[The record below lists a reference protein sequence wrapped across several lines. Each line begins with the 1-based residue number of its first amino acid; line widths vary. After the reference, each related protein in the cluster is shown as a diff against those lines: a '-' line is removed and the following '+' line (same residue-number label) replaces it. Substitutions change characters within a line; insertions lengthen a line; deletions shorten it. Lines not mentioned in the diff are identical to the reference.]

1 VDLQSGGDVLNGS
14 KRALVLVILA
24 GLLSLLFVS
33 SPASSVTLKQRLA
46 DVQKKL
52 SVLYSQQDAAVERY
66 NEATSRLQTV
76 NGKIAA
82 NEKQLKIT
90 VFRLGVARVD
100 LQQQVVT
107 SYKTGGQVDILG
119 VILSTQ
125 NFDQLVSQFD
135 AMQRFSRQASHT
147 VDTVEA
153 TKHEIQ
159 DLHVALAADRE
170 SAKKLVADAQQQKA
184 TVTSLIGKQ
193 REVAKG
199 LEAQIKEQE
208 RLAALAA
215 KRAAEA
221 AARAA
226 EAARLA
232 AASNPWSG
240 GYSPVVDPG
249 GPGHPEVVALA
260 QKYLGVPYVW
270 GGASP
275 SGFDC
280 SGLVMYVY
288 AKIGIYLPHGATMQQ
303 HMSKPVPLGSLQP
316 GDLIFFGGPSFSHH
330 VGIYVG
336 GGMMINAPH
345 TGAVVSYAS
354 YASFGDAWIGG
365 RF

>member
-24 GLLSLLFVS
+24 GFVSLLFVS

-46 DVQKKL
+46 DVQKQL

-107 SYKTGGQVDILG
+107 SYKTGGQVDLLG

-135 AMQRFSRQASHT
+135 AMQRFSSQASDT

-153 TKHEIQ
+153 TKHKIQ

-232 AASNPWSG
+232 ASRGSWNS
-240 GYSPVVDPG
+240 YTPVVDPG
-249 GPGHPEVVALA
+249 GAGHPEVVAIA

-303 HMSKPVPLGSLQP
+303 RMSKMVPLTSLQP
-316 GDLIFFGGPSFSHH
+316 GDLIFFGGPGFSHH

-354 YASFGDAWIGG
+354 WASFGDAWTGG